1 MAYVK
6 RKRVK
11 GHDYFYLV
19 ESYRKKGYVRTRTV
33 KYLGKTPEVP
43 QDLLCTLG
51 CQRRRA
57 WQRTL
62 WGPAMPAAAMGECLT
77 STPCLPTGRQRQETG
92 TQAR

>member
-19 ESYRKKGYVRTRTV
+19 ESYRLPADRHGKKGHVRTRTL
-33 KYLGKTPEVP
+33 KYLGTTPEVP
-43 QDLLCTLG
+43 QELMCKLG
-51 CQRRRA
+51 RQRRRA

-62 WGPAMPAAAMGECLT
+62 WGPAVPAAATVECLKN
-77 STPCLPTGRQRQETG
+77 RQRQQTG
-92 TQAR
+92 TQAS